1 MGRKLLHPRHA
12 TVVAYLALF
21 IALGGSAYAV
31 SGGSTGKIRACVSRS
46 GVLRVLRGAHCS
58 KGQKLLVWNQQGIQ
72 GPQGGSG
79 AQGPPGPQGTQGSQ
93 GTSGSAGPQGV
104 TGPRGTTG
112 PRGVTGPTGPTGTVN
127 TSQFYTKTQS
137 DARYAS
143 ASLFGSPVNS
153 YSGSSGDSSCI
164 LGEIKLMAGTGLA
177 SNWALA
183 HGQLL
188 PINQNQALFS
198 LLGTNFGGNGTTDF
212 ALPNLQGAEPK
223 GAGPAGVNYVIC
235 TSGIFP

>member
-1 MGRKLLHPRHA
+1 VQRKFKYPRHS

-31 SGGSTGKIRACVSRS
+31 SGGSPGMIRACVSRN
-46 GVLRVLRGAHCS
+46 GVFHAPRG
-58 KGQKLLVWNQQGIQ
+58 GQCARGQQMLVWNQQGLK
-72 GPQGGSG
+72 GPKGDPGTAG
-79 AQGPPGPQGTQGSQ
+79 AQGQPGSQ
-93 GTSGSAGPQGV
+93 GAQGI
-104 TGPRGTTG
+104 
-112 PRGVTGPTGPTGTVN
+112 TGPTGTVD

-137 DARYAS
+137 DGRFAQA
-143 ASLFGSPVNS
+143 ALFGSPVGTGA
-153 YSGSSGDSSCI
+153 GSSADASCVI
-164 LGEIKLMAGTGLA
+164 GEVKLMAGDLLA
-177 SNWALA
+177 TNWTLA

-198 LLGTNFGGNGTTDF
+198 LLGTSFGGNGQTTF

-223 GAGPAGVNYVIC
+223 GAGPAGVNYAIC